1 MGVRSLSLTKP
12 SNLLFCQYER
22 SDPIDTDRVKE
33 CRIGCVKHRPVTP
46 VDAELEQ
53 LVPLEHEYGF
63 RIEPGC
69 EHRCHPAP
77 VAPEPSG

>member
-1 MGVRSLSLTKP
+1 MTPLIPNHAHGGDREFP
-12 SNLLFCQYER
+12 PAALFGQ
-22 SDPIDTDRVKE
+22 DRVKE

-53 LVPLEHEYGF
+53 LVSLEHEYGF

-77 VAPEPSG
+77 AAPEPSG